1 LTVIRGHYYDGRSA
15 RRQAATLAVQGGVVR
30 ISTDDVVIREGVP
43 LDVLQVS
50 SRLGNTPRVLRFAD
64 DGLFETDDNDAVDRV
79 MARLGAMQGLV
90 HRLESSLRYVA
101 VALVVTVLFI
111 WAGVRYG
118 VPAVAEVVAH
128 SLPAEVSRSLDQGA
142 MEVLDGYLFRT
153 STLPVAEQERLRTLF
168 APLVAEA
175 APAFRVQVLFRDAE
189 RTIGANALALP
200 SGTVVFTDQL
210 VRLARHDGELQA
222 ILAHEIGHVVH
233 RHGLRQTL
241 QGSMLTL
248 GAVVVLGDVSS
259 VSSLMVGLPVMLT
272 ELGYS
277 RAFERE
283 ADAYGVQAMA
293 RHGID
298 PGHFAAIL
306 ARLEQ
311 AGRCPEDQQDCMPE
325 TEDHWEGYLSTHPP
339 TAERLQRIEAL
350 SGG

>member
-15 RRQAATLAVQGGVVR
+15 RRQAATLRVQGGVVR
-30 ISTDDVVIREGVP
+30 ISADDVVIREGES
-43 LDVLQVS
+43 LDSLRVS
-50 SRLGNTPRVLRFAD
+50 SRLGSTPRVLRFP
-64 DGLFETDDNDAVDRV
+64 DGALFETDDNDAVDGV
-79 MARLGAMQGLV
+79 MAGRGGVQGVV

-101 VALVVTVLFI
+101 LALAVTVLFV

-118 VPAVAEVVAH
+118 VPALAEAVAH
-128 SLPAEVSRSLDQGA
+128 SLPAEVSRSLDRGA
-142 MEVLDGYLFRT
+142 MEVLDGYLFRP
-153 STLPVAEQERLRTLF
+153 SMLSGEEQERLRTLF

-175 APAFRVQVLFRDAE
+175 APEFRVQVLFRDAE
-189 RTIGANALALP
+189 RTIGPNALALP

-210 VRLARHDGELQA
+210 VHLARHDGELQA

-283 ADAYGVQAMA
+283 ADAYGVQALV

-298 PGHFAAIL
+298 AGHFAAIL

-311 AGRCPEDQQDCMPE
+311 SGRCPEDQHDCMPG

-339 TAERLQRIEAL
+339 TAERLRRIEAL

>member
-1 LTVIRGHYYDGRSA
+1 LIRGHYYDGRSA
-15 RRQAATLAVQGGVVR
+15 RRRPATLRVQGDVVR
-30 ISTDDVVIREGVP
+30 LCADDAVIREGVP
-43 LDVLQVS
+43 LDALQVS
-50 SRLGNTPRVLRFAD
+50 SRLGNTPRILRFPD
-64 DGLFETDDNDAVDRV
+64 DALFETDDNDAVDRV
-79 MARLGAMQGLV
+79 MVRRGGMHGLV

-101 VALVVTVLFI
+101 VALVVTVLFV

-118 VPAVAEVVAH
+118 VPALAEVVAH
-128 SLPAEVSRSLDQGA
+128 SLPAEVSRSLDRGA
-142 MEVLDGYLFRT
+142 MEVLDGYLFRP
-153 STLPVAEQERLRTLF
+153 STLPVEEQERLRTLF
-168 APLVAEA
+168 APLMAEA
-175 APAFRVQVLFRDAE
+175 APEFRVQVLFRDAE

-283 ADAYGVQAMA
+283 ADAYGVRALA

-298 PGHFAAIL
+298 AGHFAAIL

-311 AGRCPEDQQDCMPE
+311 AGRCPEDQHDCVPE
-325 TEDHWEGYLSTHPP
+325 AEDHWEGYLSTHPP
-339 TAERLQRIEAL
+339 TAERLRRVEAL